1 MESGIVPGVL
11 GYGQHVRKG
20 FRRPR
25 QALGGLMG
33 QGEGANQPTKGL
45 CAPPNPSHVT
55 RRGGGATPRAAAP
68 PGLGGKFPRGWGRPN
83 PSRVSPVAAA
93 PPLGNPRAPP
103 PPPLPPIYSEG
114 ERGQS
119 HPFPGAAPPSS
130 NSSFSSVELGEALQE
145 YHKLHHHAV
154 VLLEFSLN
162 FSSPLAGSRRRRR
175 PRVVSVLNAEAPFFG
190 S

>member
-1 MESGIVPGVL
+1 MESGIVPGVP

-103 PPPLPPIYSEG
+103 PPPFPLYIVREREGSRTLPLAQPS
-114 ERGQS
+114 
-119 HPFPGAAPPSS
+119 PSS
-130 NSSFSSVELGEALQE
+130 NTSSSSVVLGEALPE
-145 YHKLHHHAV
+145 NHELHHHHAV
-154 VLLEFSLN
+154 VLSEFSLN
-162 FSSPLAGSRRRRR
+162 FSSPLAGSRRRH
-175 PRVVSVLNAEAPFFG
+175 PRAVRVLNAEVP
-190 S
+190 SVRH